1 MRDLPEFGSACEFK
15 VQVFISGMLA
25 DPARKL
31 HCSNVITLPVMGAA
45 FTDENFVTIFQ
56 LVQHLCAFDLK
67 LQISF
72 VSGKQDGK
80 RGQWNIFRCI
90 DRHFGKCLAVGDDKA
105 WLFAKRRKCFLQFCV
120 TGYNRDCTS
129 LQYIADGL
137 LLREDQTSFW
147 GGRVDRDDQNDKI
160 IWI

>member
-1 MRDLPEFGSACEFK
+1 
-15 VQVFISGMLA
+15 MLA

-67 LQISF
+67 LQIPF

-90 DRHFGKCLAVGDDKA
+90 GRYFGKRLAVGDDKA

-137 LLREDQTSFW
+137 LLRERQNHLDLKDR
-147 GGRVDRDDQNDKI
+147 GRDIYPDLLPEPGLQSVLLIHEHGIRLLC
-160 IWI
+160 